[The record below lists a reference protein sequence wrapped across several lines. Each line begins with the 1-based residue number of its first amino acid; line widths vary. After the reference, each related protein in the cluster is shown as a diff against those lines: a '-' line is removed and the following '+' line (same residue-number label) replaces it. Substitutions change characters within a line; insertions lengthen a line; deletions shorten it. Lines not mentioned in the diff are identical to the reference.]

1 MSLASCRPWVEGCS
15 GPSWAETLHPRRTGS
30 FPSLAGFCPR
40 QDGWMLN
47 PCMNI
52 DVFTPYFLFCLHAEC
67 DSVNKCIYGCIH
79 AAVERVPIFWC
90 VTSPAAQIWCTRKA
104 QRCMETHLFP
114 VLICMCGAKLDPE
127 AFKSASVSMTVH
139 KSYIINLRKCHEFLH
154 PWRLGC

>member
-1 MSLASCRPWVEGCS
+1 MPPLGWGMLWSKLSRDP
-15 GPSWAETLHPRRTGS
+15 PSPEDRKFSKSRWFLPAPRWMNAEPMYEYRCVYS
-30 FPSLAGFCPR
+30 
-40 QDGWMLN
+40 
-47 PCMNI
+47 
-52 DVFTPYFLFCLHAEC
+52 VFLFCLHAEC